1 MIRLLKPEEEIPYQL
16 LLLADETIE
25 AIDKYIH
32 SSEIYVY
39 QQANRIIAVYALQVI
54 DNKTVEIKNIAVDTH
69 FQGQGIGSKLLK
81 NAFESSA
88 KRNFKAVLIGTG
100 NTDSKQLRLYQ
111 KLGFEKYK
119 MIENFFVDNYPE
131 PIFEDNIQL
140 KDMIVLKKQLGE
152 Q

>member
-1 MIRLLKPEEEIPYQL
+1 MIRLLKEEEEIPYQL

-32 SSEIYVY
+32 LSEIYVY
-39 QQANRIIAVYALQVI
+39 QQTNTIVAVCALQVI
-54 DNKTVEIKNIAVDTH
+54 DNETVEIKNIAVDTR
-69 FQGQGIGSKLLK
+69 FQGQGIGSELLK
-81 NAFESSA
+81 NAFESLTE
-88 KRNFKAVLIGTG
+88 RNFKAVLIGTG

-140 KDMIVLKKQLGE
+140 KDMIVLKKQLVE